1 MRLANTAKKLS
12 LDERAHARKEL
23 GIDISLE
30 GDHNFFTGLAKN
42 ISAGGVFVATHELHE
57 IGAQV
62 RLKLTLPE
70 HDRPI
75 VTTGRVA
82 WVRPHNEA
90 NDAPTGVG
98 IKFAEL
104 APEDEAAILEFIEQ
118 RPPIFF
124 E

>member
-1 MRLANTAKKLS
+1 MRLATTAKKQAP
-12 LDERAHARKEL
+12 EHRAHARKEL

-42 ISAGGVFVATHELHE
+42 ISAGGVFVATHEPHK

-62 RLKLTLPE
+62 RLSLTLPE
-70 HDRPI
+70 RERPI
-75 VTTGRVA
+75 VTTGQVC
-82 WVRPHNEA
+82 WIRPHNEA

-98 IKFAEL
+98 IKFSEL
-104 APEDEAAILEFIEQ
+104 APDDEAAILEFIEH